1 VHSSFPEA
9 LDSGLCLT
17 DTKERAIVTLV
28 DERLGAAEG
37 AKLVGLF
44 AASCVD
50 ALSYGRYVAEK
61 RRVAEG
67 ECQHGSALPDWKIRN
82 AKEVTTARRQQ
93 AIEEIASTPAKMRA
107 AVKGLTDAQL
117 DTPYREGGWTV
128 RQVVHH
134 VPDSHLNAY
143 VRLKLALTEEKPTIK
158 PYNETAWAELADSK
172 STPIGVSQTLLDSVH
187 ARWDRIW
194 RSLKPEH
201 FAKPLIHPE
210 HGERTVDW
218 LLFLYEWH
226 GKHHTAHITE
236 LRKRKGW

>member
-1 VHSSFPEA
+1 MDPRYPIGKFDWSGSSTAE
-9 LDSGLCLT
+9 
-17 DTKERAIVTLV
+17 ER
-28 DERLGAAEG
+28 
-37 AKLVGLF
+37 
-44 AASCVD
+44 
-50 ALSYGRYVAEK
+50 
-61 RRVAEG
+61 RRFI
-67 ECQHGSALPDWKIRN
+67 D
-82 AKEVTTARRQQ
+82 
-93 AIEEIASTPAKMRA
+93 EIAAVPQLMRSA
-107 AVKGLTDAQL
+107 AAGLNSSQL

-158 PYNETAWAELADSK
+158 PYNEAAWAELADSK
-172 STPIGVSQTLLDSVH
+172 SMPIEVSQTLLDSVH
-187 ARWDRIW
+187 TRWDRLW

-201 FAKPLIHPE
+201 FLRVLVHPE

-236 LRKRKGW
+236 LRKKKSW